1 MGAGGLP
8 IANRPASRA
17 SEVTE
22 MTATSSSEIAGFRE
36 WIGLFVLAL
45 PTLLISI
52 DVSVVILALPHIG
65 VSLGASSTDLLW
77 IMDIYGFLLGGF
89 MITMGTLGDRVGRR
103 KLLLIGGAGFAL
115 ASVMA
120 AFSTSPMLLILSR
133 GLLGIAGATLAPSM
147 LALISNMFRNEAQRG
162 VAISVWFTC
171 FMGGMVLGPLVG
183 GIMLEHFWWGSVFLL
198 GVPVMALLLVT
209 APFLVPEFKAPTRD
223 RIDLVSV
230 ALSLATIL
238 PVIYGLKEIAR
249 DGAQPLY
256 LVSIAAGIG
265 FGIAFTARQRRLAD
279 PLLDLGL
286 FRNPVF
292 SAAVGGMFLITTTGA
307 MMLYFNQYL
316 QLVHGLSPLVTG
328 LWTIPGV
335 LGSIAGFLLAPI
347 IARRVRPAPLIAGGL
362 LLAVAAVAVV
372 FTLDENSGLV
382 LLAVAFAVW
391 NLGCAPMVTLSAGIV
406 LTAVPPEKAGSGA
419 AVQETFSELGFSL
432 GIAALGSVGAAIYRL
447 RVADAVPASLPADL
461 KAMAED
467 TLAGALEAARVLPAE
482 AGAGLL
488 QAARHAYLDGMYPV
502 ALVTCAI
509 LLAAAVLALTLFR
522 RLPPLGA
529 VPHGTPEAEVLDGEA
544 AAP

>member
-1 MGAGGLP
+1 
-8 IANRPASRA
+8 
-17 SEVTE
+17 
-22 MTATSSSEIAGFRE
+22 
-36 WIGLFVLAL
+36 
-45 PTLLISI
+45 
-52 DVSVVILALPHIG
+52 
-65 VSLGASSTDLLW
+65 
-77 IMDIYGFLLGGF
+77 
-89 MITMGTLGDRVGRR
+89 
-103 KLLLIGGAGFAL
+103 
-115 ASVMA
+115 
-120 AFSTSPMLLILSR
+120 
-133 GLLGIAGATLAPSM
+133 
-147 LALISNMFRNEAQRG
+147 
-162 VAISVWFTC
+162 
-171 FMGGMVLGPLVG
+171 
-183 GIMLEHFWWGSVFLL
+183 
-198 GVPVMALLLVT
+198 
-209 APFLVPEFKAPTRD
+209 
-223 RIDLVSV
+223 IDLVSV

-335 LGSIAGFLLAPI
+335 LGSVAGFLLAPI

-382 LLAVAFAVW
+382 LLAVAFAAW
-391 NLGCAPMVTLSAGIV
+391 NLGCAPMVTLCAGIVLTAVPPEKAGSGACAVRARGCASRGPLRAGVV

-419 AVQETFSELGFSL
+419 AVQEPFSELGFSL
-432 GIAALGSVGAAIYRL
+432 GIAALGSVRAAIYRL

-467 TLAGALEAARVLPAE
+467 T
-482 AGAGLL
+482 
-488 QAARHAYLDGMYPV
+488 
-502 ALVTCAI
+502 
-509 LLAAAVLALTLFR
+509 
-522 RLPPLGA
+522 
-529 VPHGTPEAEVLDGEA
+529 
-544 AAP
+544 